1 MRYDRARTLM
11 HTTTVDLAE
20 CPNCGT
26 PLQAA
31 FCAACGQKA
40 APLNPSLGEFLHDL
54 VHELAHVDGK
64 IVQSVRL
71 LLTRPGFLS
80 REQFLGRRA
89 RYVSPIRLYL
99 IFSVAYFAVAAF
111 APGSALTI
119 KVTASPDDDPQQL
132 EARRTQIEHTVSEA
146 LTHWAPR
153 AMFVLVPVFAGLVMV
168 AVRRAH
174 RNYPQHLY
182 FALHVHAAWFA
193 AACIATLFRIAAL
206 RYVTPAVA
214 NLAFVYGAVY
224 FVVALR
230 RAYDLSVAAAIVRAV
245 LIELFYFI
253 VVLSVLL
260 AISIPFLRA
269 S

>member
-1 MRYDRARTLM
+1 M

-31 FCAACGQKA
+31 FCATCGQKA

-64 IVQSVRL
+64 IIQSVRL

-99 IFSVAYFAVAAF
+99 VFSVLYFAVAAF
-111 APGSALTI
+111 APGSALRI
-119 KVTASPDDDPQQL
+119 TATPDPGEDPVEL
-132 EARRTQIEHTVSEA
+132 EAKRVEIEHTINEA
-146 LTHWAPR
+146 LTHWVPR
-153 AMFVLVPVFAGLVMV
+153 AMFVLVPVFAGLVAV
-168 AVRRAH
+168 AARRAH

-182 FALHVHAAWFA
+182 FALHLHAAWFA
-193 AACIATLFRIAAL
+193 AATCVALARIASL
-206 RYVTPAVA
+206 RYAPAVSSIF
-214 NLAFVYGAVY
+214 FVYGAVY
-224 FVVALR
+224 FVLALR
-230 RAYDLSVAAAIVRAV
+230 SAYNLSVGAAIVRAV
-245 LIELFYFI
+245 MIQVVYLAAVLAALMAIALPFI
-253 VVLSVLL
+253 
-260 AISIPFLRA
+260 LRR
-269 S
+269 